1 MRNAPTREQTGRSN
15 LMNSSLIAFPPC
27 LCLSLRGEL
36 DLATAGD
43 LPQET
48 FSSRRDLTTVL
59 VDLGDLTFCDASGLR
74 ALLAFARRH
83 RAYGRSVVVV
93 RATPLMWRLMRLC
106 GVTDRLRSVRP
117 VRSATRATTGP
128 DAARAAVEGQVP
140 DAVDLVSVR
149 SA

>member
-1 MRNAPTREQTGRSN
+1 MRNAPTREQSGRST
-15 LMNSSLIAFPPC
+15 LLNSSLVAFPPC

-36 DLATAGD
+36 DLSSAGD

-48 FSSRRDLTTVL
+48 FSTRRDLTTVL

-83 RAYGRSVVVV
+83 RALGRSVVVV
-93 RATPLMWRLMRLC
+93 RATPIMWRLMRLC

-117 VRSATRATTGP
+117 VRAASSVDTGP
-128 DAARAAVEGQVP
+128 GAPRAVEGQTPGV
-140 DAVDLVSVR
+140 VELVSAR

>member
-1 MRNAPTREQTGRSN
+1 MRNAPTREQSGRSN
-15 LMNSSLIAFPPC
+15 LLNSSLVAFPPC

-36 DLATAGD
+36 DLSSAGD

-48 FSSRRDLTTVL
+48 FASRRDLTTVL

-74 ALLAFARRH
+74 ALLACARRH
-83 RAYGRSVVVV
+83 RALGRSVVVV
-93 RATPLMWRLMRLC
+93 RATPIMWRLMRLC

-117 VRSATRATTGP
+117 VRAASSGDTGP
-128 DAARAAVEGQVP
+128 GAPRAREGQPPV
-140 DAVDLVSVR
+140 VELVSAR